1 MADPRFYKVA
11 GPFTLKELSALT
23 YTTLGTNTDPN
34 TSFEDVAPLST
45 AGPNHVSFLD
55 NKKYINDF
63 KVSSA
68 GVCIVEKCMVK
79 SAPDDMNLLIS
90 SVPYRAYALAAQAF
104 YPEPKFIPSI
114 AVSASIDS
122 TSHIPNDCLIESG
135 VVIGPHVNVG
145 SGCRIGSNTTID
157 EAVTI
162 GEKTSIGAGVNLS
175 HCHIGARVLIHP
187 GVCIG
192 QRGFGFAMSVS
203 GHVKVPQ
210 LGLVIVE
217 DDVEIGANST
227 IDRGSGPDTIIG
239 AGSMIDNLV
248 QIGHNVQLGR
258 GCVII
263 AQSGV
268 AGSSKLGNFA
278 VVAGQSAI
286 SGHLVVGEGAQI
298 AGKTGVMRD
307 VGPGEKVAGIPA
319 VPVKEHF
326 RQVAVLRRLA
336 KYKSK

>member
-1 MADPRFYKVA
+1 MADPRFYKLA
-11 GPFTLKELSALT
+11 GPFTLKEMSVLTGAILSADA
-23 YTTLGTNTDPN
+23 DPKI
-34 TSFEDVAPLST
+34 SFKDVAPLSA
-45 AGPNHVSFLD
+45 AGPDDVSFLD
-55 NKKYINDF
+55 NKKYIEEF
-63 KVSSA
+63 RVSRA
-68 GVCIVEKCMVK
+68 GACIVEEGVVK
-79 SAPDDMNLLIS
+79 NAPEGMILLIS
-90 SVPYRAYALAAQAF
+90 PTPYRAYALAAQAF
-104 YPEPKFIPSI
+104 YPEPAFAPSI
-114 AVSASIDS
+114 ATSASIDD
-122 TSHIPNDCLIESG
+122 TAHIPEDCLIEPG
-135 VVIGPHVNVG
+135 VVIGAHVIIG
-145 SGCRIGSNTTID
+145 TGCRVGANTTID

-162 GEKTSIGAGVNLS
+162 GDKTSIGAGTNLS

-192 QRGFGFAMSVS
+192 QRGFGFAMAAS
-203 GHVKVPQ
+203 GHIKVPQ
-210 LGLVIVE
+210 LGRVIVE

-227 IDRGSGPDTIIG
+227 IDRGSGPDTFIG

-278 VVAGQSAI
+278 VLAAQSGI
-286 SGHLVVGEGAQI
+286 SGHLVIGEGAQI

-319 VPVKEHF
+319 VPIKEHF
-326 RQVAVLRRLA
+326 RQVAILRRLA
-336 KYKSK
+336 NKKAE